1 MGIISSK
8 ATDAERRTSCTM
20 YDKHKLSKEITV
32 SLSVSQ
38 RFRVQRALVV
48 CKIEVIVCFVKCIG
62 VMVILWHKSN
72 ISCKEIRLP
81 RLHQHISSPS
91 TKCFRD
97 CWQRVLLVEWL
108 GRCWGATKR
117 GWGTSDITTPLLL
130 FSLIW
135 MSLYV
140 RLLFVFTFK
149 SIGNLVCVILP
160 SVSSMSWDK
169 IINWN

>member
-20 YDKHKLSKEITV
+20 YNKHKLSKEITV

-38 RFRVQRALVV
+38 RFRVQRALIV
-48 CKIEVIVCFVKCIG
+48 CKIEFIVCFVKCIG

-91 TKCFRD
+91 TKCFHD
-97 CWQRVLLVEWL
+97 CWQRVLLVEC
-108 GRCWGATKR
+108 RWGVEGGDIERMRDFWHYNATF
-117 GWGTSDITTPLLL
+117 TLLINL
-130 FSLIW
+130 DVTLRPTAFC
-135 MSLYV
+135 LY
-140 RLLFVFTFK
+140 F
-149 SIGNLVCVILP
+149 
-160 SVSSMSWDK
+160 
-169 IINWN
+169 